1 MTPTPGQQ
9 FERLSDEIGGAGA
22 LALCAFAGHRG
33 QVYVPQNEDDKHVFS
48 RVLGKKAF
56 GDLVQAFSGQYIQ
69 LPNIEA
75 SITPLRRAGLVHDF
89 HTAGTP
95 TRLIAASL
103 RCTRQNVARILR
115 DLDGVGPIE
124 ATVSDNDEPAEVQ
137 HAAA

>member
-1 MTPTPGQQ
+1 MTPLSGQQ
-9 FERLSDEIGGAGA
+9 FERISNEIGGAGA

-56 GDLVQAFSGQYIQ
+56 RDLVAAFGGEYIQ
-69 LPNIEA
+69 LPDIEA
-75 SITPLRRAGLVHDF
+75 SITPLRRVGLVHDF
-89 HTAGTP
+89 RTAGTP

-115 DLDGVGPIE
+115 DLEGTEPI
-124 ATVSDNDEPAEVQ
+124 TVRESDNDEPAEVQ